1 MYLRIQYVFLYFSWR
16 LYNEKVYLYCAYRC
30 PRTILH
36 ERFAAEPLSSQEGG
50 TTAQESI
57 TPFWVNTLS
66 IIPSISGSAGTYSCS
81 INGVSGTTK
90 ISATLVLYE
99 KGWLGGYTEVAR
111 TSHTTYSA
119 SFFKSDSYSFS
130 SGKTYKLEVSGTVTR
145 NGYAEPVSA
154 TIEQKI

>member
-1 MYLRIQYVFLYFSWR
+1 MKKFICIVLTVVLALS
-16 LYNEKVYLYCAYRC
+16 CMSA
-30 PRTILH
+30 
-36 ERFAAEPLSSQEGG
+36 FAAEPLSSQEGG

-81 INGVSGTTK
+81 INGVS
-90 ISATLVLYE
+90 VLYE

>member
-1 MYLRIQYVFLYFSWR
+1 MFQ
-16 LYNEKVYLYCAYRC
+16 RC
-30 PRTILH
+30 S
-36 ERFAAEPLSSQEGG
+36 AA
-50 TTAQESI
+50 
-57 TPFWVNTLS
+57 
-66 IIPSISGSAGTYSCS
+66 ISGSAGTYSCS